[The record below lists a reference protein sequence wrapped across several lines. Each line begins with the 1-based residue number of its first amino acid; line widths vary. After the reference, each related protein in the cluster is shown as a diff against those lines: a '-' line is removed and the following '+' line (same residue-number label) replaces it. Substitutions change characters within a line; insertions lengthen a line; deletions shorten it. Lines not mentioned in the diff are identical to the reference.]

1 MLSTLKR
8 LRSVDHTDVIP
19 FKKSWHGIPFGFSQ
33 QWKFWYVEHT
43 VIIRVNP
50 IYDRF
55 KNVLN

>member
-1 MLSTLKR
+1 M
-8 LRSVDHTDVIP
+8 DHTDVIP
-19 FKKSWHGIPFGFSQ
+19 FKTSRHGIPFGFSQ

-55 KNVLN
+55 KNVLTVTEGGLAC